1 MPDAG
6 IDTGIDAGI
15 DQTALSGSLASML
28 IVEIT
33 GAGAAETIPQG
44 SVQPIIFTFTPAD
57 GTSIL
62 TLSGTPRFRLAAAAS
77 QATALIGPVSVTTT
91 FGTGTASVQAAFLLD
106 TTTLPPGVYIAL
118 CAAGI
123 AGVDGLPRTIEAS
136 AVIQILPG
144 F

>member
-62 TLSGTPRFRLAAAAS
+62 TLSGTPRFRLASAAS
-77 QATALIGPVSVTTT
+77 QGTALIGPVSVTTT

-123 AGVDGLPRTIEAS
+123 AGTDGLPRTIEAS